1 MTEDSDQAQ
10 VQVTDTTQDQVTAMA
25 EEPATPAV
33 HVPVE
38 EAASAPEKAPLES
51 STPGL
56 FGSKPIRGTAGLF
69 SPQGAVAS
77 DTSAPAQV
85 AASGPFSGA
94 FGSAT
99 ASTADPIFGAKS
111 SLPTPFTFGTVPP
124 KASPFGAQTQPRGFL
139 GLPAAVDPPT
149 ATHVA
154 MDQSDRE
161 RINAEE
167 SVGFMGGDRGDREG
181 EERGDGDGGRFECED
196 IEGSGSFME
205 EETAQ
210 PAFQKPPKEI
220 PPPGIFA
227 SSSAPSSFGI
237 LKSGTP
243 SPFGFASTAPAEGQK
258 LSSFGS
264 VALSASTGSS
274 FGAAAPF
281 FLKPTGAVNL
291 WGQAAGSPRVP
302 VVAVSAF
309 TPSTTPSSTITHP
322 ASTSASSGGALSAS
336 ASPFIPAAM
345 MERVEEGESQEEM
358 NQMEESAPTSTPV
371 LPDPIPIDV
380 PTSSDAPA
388 SEPVAAAAAAAAS
401 VPLRGAAGR
410 KPKPKPAHLT
420 AAITAYAHVRTASLY
435 IIS

>member
-1 MTEDSDQAQ
+1 MTEDSDQVQ
-10 VQVTDTTQDQVTAMA
+10 VQVPDTAQDQVTAMT
-25 EEPATPAV
+25 EESVIPAV

-38 EAASAPEKAPLES
+38 EAASAPERAPLES

-56 FGSKPIRGTAGLF
+56 FGSKGAIRVSSGLF

-77 DTSAPAQV
+77 DSAAPALG
-85 AASGPFSGA
+85 AAPGPFSSA

-99 ASTADPIFGAKS
+99 ASTSDPVFGAKS

-124 KASPFGAQTQPRGFL
+124 KASPFGAQAKPRGFL
-139 GLPAAVDPPT
+139 GLPAPVDPPVD
-149 ATHVA
+149 THVA
-154 MDQSDRE
+154 MDQGDRE
-161 RINAEE
+161 VINAEE
-167 SVGFMGGDRGDREG
+167 SAGLMGTDRGDREG
-181 EERGDGDGGRFECED
+181 EERGDGDGGRFECDD

-210 PAFQKPPKEI
+210 APFQKPVKEI
-220 PPPGIFA
+220 PLQGIF
-227 SSSAPSSFGI
+227 SSSSTTSSFGI

-258 LSSFGS
+258 VSSFGS
-264 VALSASTGSS
+264 VALIGSTGSS

-291 WGQAAGSPRVP
+291 WSQAAGSPRAP
-302 VVAVSAF
+302 VAAVSAF
-309 TPSTTPSSTITHP
+309 TPASTPSSTITLP
-322 ASTSASSGGALSAS
+322 ASASTSASSGVALSAS

-345 MERVEEGESQEEM
+345 LERVEEGESQEEM
-358 NQMEESAPTSTPV
+358 SQMEDSAPTSTPV
-371 LPDPIPIDV
+371 LRDPIPIDV

-388 SEPVAAAAAAAAS
+388 SGPVAVAVAAS
-401 VPLRGAAGR
+401 VPVRGAAGR

-420 AAITAYAHVRTASLY
+420 AAIPAYAHVRSWD
-435 IIS
+435 